1 MSKYR
6 TSWSQIQ
13 EQMNEFALSHTVR
26 YRDPLNKKRFAV
38 PFKTAEKAKAKMDQL
53 KRDGVKEIEITKDV
67 LRGKFKEDLDL
78 QETNPMGYTVKFANR
93 KGARIAT
100 AWYKDEADAKKAL
113 EMIKKNGGNGI
124 ISKGRWDEET
134 IAEDGHTDVPS
145 SKRMAQ
151 VIAEEAQLILKELE
165 KKSEEESLPTW
176 WTNKLATSAHNMN
189 AARDYITNDIKEDI
203 KEARWEIEGRV
214 SYKGVSAEDSFHM
227 VIDAPTE
234 SAAEDKAYDEL
245 EKARKQRKIG
255 PGGGG
260 SIDDMEI
267 ESIEKTNDRLQA
279 PTADFMGNSYD
290 PSKKEVKEA
299 MSDAQ
304 LKKVRDSYKD
314 LKTISPEK
322 VKTLK
327 NFLDRYSTD
336 SLMQLAQANINF
348 VSTMARSVMNK
359 RKMGDPKHAGS
370 MRENAAQDMEKVAKL
385 RIQQMKIQTKVQKMD
400 RADPKNRTPLAIAKN
415 DLDNLQMRMDQLK
428 DRAQKTKNEEVHPA
442 KALIEAIEAV
452 KNKAEKTGM
461 SYSILKQVY
470 DRGMAAWKGGHRS
483 GTTPQQWALARVNS
497 FVTKS
502 SGTWGGAD
510 SDLAKKVRSKK

>member
-1 MSKYR
+1 MESGSKGRKLMNKYR
-6 TSWSQIQ
+6 TTWSEIQ

-38 PFKTAEKAKAKMDQL
+38 PFKTAEKAKEKMDQL
-53 KRDGVKEIEITKDV
+53 KRDGVKEIEITKDI
-67 LRGKFKEDLDL
+67 LRGKFKEVA
-78 QETNPMGYTVKFANR
+78 EG
-93 KGARIAT
+93 
-100 AWYKDEADAKKAL
+100 
-113 EMIKKNGGNGI
+113 
-124 ISKGRWDEET
+124 T
-134 IAEDGHTDVPS
+134 IVEDGHTDVSS

-151 VIAEEAQLILKELE
+151 VISEDAQLIIKELN
-165 KKSEEESLPTW
+165 KKSDEDELPTW
-176 WTNKLATSAHNMN
+176 WTNKLAVSAHNMN
-189 AARDYITNDIKEDI
+189 AARDYITNDIKESN
-203 KEARWEIEGRV
+203 EEVEI
-214 SYKGVSAEDSFHM
+214 
-227 VIDAPTE
+227 
-234 SAAEDKAYDEL
+234 
-245 EKARKQRKIG
+245 
-255 PGGGG
+255 
-260 SIDDMEI
+260 
-267 ESIEKTNDRLQA
+267 
-279 PTADFMGNSYD
+279 
-290 PSKKEVKEA
+290 KEA

-359 RKMGDPKHAGS
+359 RKFNDPKHAGS
-370 MRENAAQDMEKVAKL
+370 MKEGAAEDMEKVAKL
-385 RIQQMKIQTKVQKMD
+385 RTQQMMIQTKVQKMD
-400 RADPKNRTPLAIAKN
+400 KADPKNKTPLAIAKN
-415 DLDNLQMRMDQLK
+415 DLDNIQMRMSQLK

-461 SYSILKQVY
+461 PYSILKQVY
-470 DRGMAAWKGGHRS
+470 DRGMAAWKGGHRP

-502 SGTWGGAD
+502 SGTWGCAD

>member
-13 EQMNEFALSHTVR
+13 EQMNEFTLVYVARWRGKDGKR
-26 YRDPLNKKRFAV
+26 YAS
-38 PFKTAEKAKAKMDQL
+38 PFKTKDSAEKRAKELRTQGNSEVSVTQDTLKGNIKWAKDNGPDIKGMQ
-53 KRDGVKEIEITKDV
+53 KEAIV
-67 LRGKFKEDLDL
+67 
-78 QETNPMGYTVKFANR
+78 
-93 KGARIAT
+93 
-100 AWYKDEADAKKAL
+100 
-113 EMIKKNGGNGI
+113 
-124 ISKGRWDEET
+124 
-134 IAEDGHTDVPS
+134 EDGHDDVPS
-145 SKRMAQ
+145 SKRMVQ
-151 VIAEEAQLILKELE
+151 VISEDAQLILKELE

-189 AARDYITNDIKEDI
+189 AARDYITNDIKESSDGYI
-203 KEARWEIEGRV
+203 VKFANSKGAKIASAW
-214 SYKGVSAEDSFHM
+214 YKDE
-227 VIDAPTE
+227 E
-234 SAAEDKAYDEL
+234 SAKKALEAIRKNGGNGIISKGKMNEEL
-245 EKARKQRKIG
+245 E
-255 PGGGG
+255 
-260 SIDDMEI
+260 
-267 ESIEKTNDRLQA
+267 
-279 PTADFMGNSYD
+279 
-290 PSKKEVKEA
+290 EA

-322 VKTLK
+322 VKTLR

-370 MRENAAQDMEKVAKL
+370 MKEEKTDSERIADL
-385 RIQQMKIQTKVQKMD
+385 RTKQMMLQTKVRDMD
-400 RADPKNRTPLAIAKN
+400 PTKDKTDIEIAKN
-415 DLDNLQMRMDQLK
+415 KLDNIQLRMDKIKSQ
-428 DRAQKTKNEEVHPA
+428 NEEVHPA

-461 SYSILKQVY
+461 PYSILKQVY
-470 DRGMAAWKGGHRS
+470 DRGMAAWKGGHRP

>member
-1 MSKYR
+1 MEGTLLVLLSMARRGKGRKLMSKYR

-38 PFKTAEKAKAKMDQL
+38 PFKTAEKAKEKMDQL
-53 KRDGVKEIEITKDV
+53 KRDGVKEIEITKDT

-151 VIAEEAQLILKELE
+151 VIAEDAQLILQELN
-165 KKSEEESLPTW
+165 KKSNEESLPTW

-189 AARDYITNDIKEDI
+189 AARDYITNDIKEDL
-203 KEARWEIEGRV
+203 
-214 SYKGVSAEDSFHM
+214 D
-227 VIDAPTE
+227 
-234 SAAEDKAYDEL
+234 
-245 EKARKQRKIG
+245 
-255 PGGGG
+255 
-260 SIDDMEI
+260 
-267 ESIEKTNDRLQA
+267 
-279 PTADFMGNSYD
+279 
-290 PSKKEVKEA
+290 EA

-370 MRENAAQDMEKVAKL
+370 MREEKSDSERIADL
-385 RIQQMKIQTKVQKMD
+385 RTKQMMLQTKVRDMD
-400 RADPKNRTPLAIAKN
+400 PTKDKTDIEIARNK
-415 DLDNLQMRMDQLK
+415 LDNIQLRMDK
-428 DRAQKTKNEEVHPA
+428 IKSKNEE
-442 KALIEAIEAV
+442 
-452 KNKAEKTGM
+452 
-461 SYSILKQVY
+461 
-470 DRGMAAWKGGHRS
+470 
-483 GTTPQQWALARVNS
+483 
-497 FVTKS
+497 
-502 SGTWGGAD
+502 
-510 SDLAKKVRSKK
+510 

>member
-53 KRDGVKEIEITKDV
+53 KRDGVKEIEITKDI
-67 LRGKFKEDLDL
+67 LRGKFKEGVIPNTQSAKNKL
-78 QETNPMGYTVKFANR
+78 
-93 KGARIAT
+93 
-100 AWYKDEADAKKAL
+100 YKDYIKQGKHPDAAAEL
-113 EMIKKNGGNGI
+113 VGNAVAEG
-124 ISKGRWDEET
+124 T
-134 IAEDGHTDVPS
+134 IVEDGHEDVSS

-151 VIAEEAQLILKELE
+151 VISEDAQLILQELN
-165 KKSEEESLPTW
+165 KKSNEESLPTW

-189 AARDYITNDIKEDI
+189 AARDYISNDIKEDLE
-203 KEARWEIEGRV
+203 EATYGWTLVSKAKDLAKKFKDNITKAVAEIE
-214 SYKGVSAEDSFHM
+214 K
-227 VIDAPTE
+227 
-234 SAAEDKAYDEL
+234 L
-245 EKARKQRKIG
+245 EKGLSKNPTVDAELKKYN
-255 PGGGG
+255 
-260 SIDDMEI
+260 
-267 ESIEKTNDRLQA
+267 ESLE
-279 PTADFMGNSYD
+279 
-290 PSKKEVKEA
+290 EA

-322 VKTLK
+322 VKTLR

-370 MRENAAQDMEKVAKL
+370 MREEKSDSERIADL
-385 RIQQMKIQTKVQKMD
+385 RTKQMMLQTKVREMD
-400 RADPKNRTPLAIAKN
+400 PTKDKTDIEITRNK
-415 DLDNLQMRMDQLK
+415 LDNIELRMDK
-428 DRAQKTKNEEVHPA
+428 IKSKNEEVHPA
-442 KALIEAIEAV
+442 KALVEAIKAV

-461 SYSILKQVY
+461 PYSILKKVY
-470 DRGMAAWKGGHRS
+470 DRGMAAWKGGHRP
-483 GTTPQQWALARVNS
+483 GTTSQQWALARVNS

-502 SGTWGGAD
+502 KGTWGGAD